1 MEQTQKLKKYDFEKA
16 LKSGYS
22 KSQIVNSLRNNYDTN
37 LDWEKINEDL
47 KELNPKERDE
57 TLFDSLYNN
66 QEIWGISGI
75 KTKEPPKGLQNR
87 IPSDNQIQHIEK
99 EVQNMPQWGIESA
112 LMPQI
117 IREAINVNVDG
128 FWKMFQNKEEIARE
142 NALKNA
148 LDKGITQKLEKG
160 EDLSVGE
167 ILRYYNAN
175 DMKGHFTP
183 QSHYKEQQELKKI
196 AQTNFENLD
205 ESQKRMLQ
213 KQNLI
218 TRLWNSPKEL
228 HDKLKDEVTKREI
241 DEHQRARAE
250 QLERDVINIQRT
262 YENILKSGAD
272 YIKGST
278 EQRDKYREMLQESAI
293 SLGFDGIGFKGD
305 RIYAFKGD
313 KAIFIDDGFFKNLG
327 QILGTN
333 TFDIAGSITGAIAG
347 AKRGT
352 GKIGKLAGA
361 IAGGAVGAGL
371 GGIADSII
379 AQYNSRGEFNL
390 ADALLTGAESATF
403 DIAGGLI
410 VSGGAK
416 AVKGA
421 VKGTQNLL
429 RWNPFSVPTSAV
441 INSIGSENIQVAK
454 ELVEQTFTQE
464 QKDDI
469 LAFSKSFGGNLEL
482 QGKDTFLTKSAE
494 FLTQK
499 YGADSKIAK
508 VANALEDYSKAHNKA
523 QAREDMLTLIRADDS
538 GQSLG
543 ILLEVAKNS
552 TLANKNLRE
561 ILNATSYKLKKE
573 IESLGLK
580 ENAFKEVFKDLS
592 SGTKEDYDEAFNKIL
607 GELYAG
613 EKVVL
618 NGEAYAKFREKMG
631 DLIELDPQ
639 GMQFLNFVEKGIYN
653 PNGVDFTQLNNAKKL
668 LNSYYTSTNN
678 PSTKDFIKNV
688 VESTI
693 REDINK
699 GVNQIFLSRPEQFE
713 NAKKLYDTALSD
725 YSIMRETFKTLDNL
739 GFNNISK
746 TNAQLMDNLINFIQG
761 SGGLKEVDNYALLTK
776 GLKKEQVESLELNAL
791 NRIYEKNLIK
801 DSKDSTFE
809 VFNSAKF
816 LEDTAKLRE
825 IFQSENAK
833 KFVEIMQ
840 GFNRLFGNDATI
852 ALRLG
857 FANPQKEGS
866 AIAQSV
872 EGAVQQKIVKGIFGI
887 LMRNLP
893 TSNKIIDKLGFK
905 EKVQKMALAYHIEQ
919 ALKSAYS
926 INDFTFALK
935 KISDDPSTPSPTRQA
950 IIEFSKDLTRL
961 VEDTREKADIDKT
974 AQALKEQDN
983 NTSLRD
989 TIQALKEQRK
999 QELQRAIQEK
1009 MAKAAQ
1015 ESQALKAAQQE
1026 KQRIKDA
1033 QVGKAINEVD
1043 LNLQGAIQA
1052 RALKPTRINL
1062 ENKSYP
1068 AEFVII
1074 NKEDLKPN
1082 FETKGT
1088 QGRTQKQENIIQ
1100 DIQENLNP
1108 NKLFFSE
1115 GGFEGLPIILK
1126 DGQVSVGNH
1135 RAEALK
1141 NLSQESLAA
1150 YQKSAKEVFG
1160 VDLKENELIVRM
1172 LDERI
1177 PNEEILNLS
1186 FASNVGRE
1194 QNLSEKAL
1202 STLGKYQEN
1211 LDKLPQNIYA
1221 QNVEEMQQIVAK
1233 SLDKTNNGL
1242 NTFDTNLAL
1251 LSSLAK
1257 SKDKNILDALN
1268 AISGDAE
1275 QKAKVIKMFVENA
1288 GNFHNLAKQTQMPN
1302 LDLRDYLTQALYF
1315 TAKADKSRVENFKEL
1330 AQEMKSIIQT
1340 TDAQGKNALIQ
1351 EESHYNELIGKALGY
1366 SFARFRELENPS
1378 GSFFDFLSNIKLAL
1392 SEELEPTLFSAGRPL
1407 SSADIYD
1414 FLSVSIKSGIPS
1426 DETSEVLEL
1435 LPQLK
1440 AKHEAFK
1447 EANTNTQR
1455 NGNGNNRNSFN
1466 SNNGIINSSSAD
1478 NHNKQISLE
1487 NNEKNIKTQG
1497 ITEEIKQLID
1507 IGAQKGRDM
1516 QIIGQEN
1523 FTPEVVEYVQ
1533 QQNKKV
1539 AIEKLSQEEAEAL
1552 GFKYPQDVRVTI
1564 DSSAINH
1571 TLNRHGAESNLAQK
1585 SGQKAVSYDDIAKY
1599 REYAKNADETL
1610 QSVDNGG
1617 SNVLVSYKQ
1626 VNGHFVVV
1634 EQIKKKNNEL
1644 GFKTLFK
1651 EQGNYKDSKSYKD
1664 TKAKAQTLS
1673 IGYEPSANSF
1683 ASAKSLNSNAI
1694 IPQSTKEAID
1704 PANRF
1709 AEPFSNELFSAL
1721 PKVKQAGLL
1730 YNKYHQAK
1738 GIEAKI
1744 AYEKQYNAML
1754 DKIYDFEQKYPVRVS
1769 STQVQVR
1776 GNTMP
1781 TYKPNEIID
1790 VEIIAQ
1796 EPSIQKQITYKRH
1809 NLRAKAIQ
1817 SLQVKLEA
1825 LKPYPQKQ
1833 IEYKKLES
1841 QINTLVE
1848 KQHKELRQPSLFED
1862 LEKNPQRGEQPLATI
1877 PQTKLD
1883 TIQQIKNARNRIAD
1897 EFAGNPP
1904 AAYIAKELVNFYGKE
1919 LDEATKATKDKIQ
1932 KALLENGLTKE
1943 EASFFTKSS
1952 LGDAEYLADEISRII
1967 RGLEANFE
1975 TYTKEAQERITKLAE
1990 NENHLREIALDEDL
2004 INAYNDFMAIQKFA
2018 DKAKIIGGKEAK
2030 AIETLETKQAVPQ
2043 TSLNKNEILKEY
2055 EDTFLKQ
2062 ANIWDRELNQEF
2074 EDLISLINKKA
2085 QPFYLTR
2092 AMWENNATKDIWS
2105 IREINKA
2112 LRFGFGEL
2120 EQGKKSLAKALKA
2133 GKIDAKEI
2141 FKSFDEKSA
2150 EIFVNTKG
2158 KGFSSEKL
2166 KKELVQLIQKTAK
2179 KEKEIIKNFTDKL
2192 KAYEVKS
2199 PRLDSLPSGEVT
2211 KSDGATLKQPQNAQ
2225 KPIETERI
2233 NLVEEKL
2240 IASKALDTIKSIYK
2254 DLSNEE
2260 IEKAF
2265 KGRNTSAG
2273 RIQESYVLPDGSLQF
2288 KINGEYFNENAVSVK
2303 DFDILAKYARENNP
2317 TPFHIWAMQKAI
2329 KDSRSPEARMKDTLF
2344 DKQAREYNLK
2354 HANARWGFDNYQLV
2368 LQNARF
2374 RLFELQENGL
2384 ASKLPP
2390 TNLTEQKAQELQT
2403 LKQKLSNADKQ
2414 TKREILLSCLQED
2427 SKRITDEIMEAMRIA
2442 EEKDFLP
2449 HEIEE
2454 AKNRL
2459 SANIPPE
2466 RKEAIAILHL
2476 TEKLKE
2482 KIPNLI
2488 KEKKQIVKEILY
2500 LEHLFSANDTLSLER
2515 LAKIEKRVLKSL
2527 DEDILEN
2534 NLTYRVATTEG
2545 EIRARE
2551 LFESCKPD
2559 SEQRELFERILPI
2572 AQKLN
2577 VEIKQA
2583 INNKKLSKEAD
2594 GVYYTGLNSVR
2605 VKNNRVTQEKGKV
2618 FLHELIHSVTS
2629 RAMIAYETGKK
2640 ELLTPNQVAAIRN
2653 IKEIYSDTLK
2663 NHKDLGFEL
2672 ESKTKVGDYGLVSSH
2687 EFIAELS
2694 NPTFREKLKKVGVFE
2709 KIVDNILRLF
2719 VSAKEAFML
2728 KKNNAYD
2735 TLKKNL
2741 YAIIDDYKEDFTA
2754 AYEMAKIKN
2763 TEILQGNRTTQA
2775 QIQAK
2780 FKFDEKKA
2788 KDLAE
2793 WHKESHPITKDEQGL
2808 PKVFYHGT
2816 RADKKFE
2823 VFDKYAKFKDNPA
2836 IGFWFSD
2843 NEKIA
2848 KSYAKDNIYKVFLK
2862 MKKPFIM
2869 YGAVDETTFKE
2880 ILEIFPEAEEKIR
2893 KGIYF
2898 QKDKP
2903 KLAKTPERL
2912 YELAMQYHILPYRE
2926 AKKEA
2931 KLLVTYD
2938 DFANSELK
2946 VFHNGEKYL
2955 MLLRT
2960 ANGIDIDI
2968 SDKLKK
2974 ETIEKL
2980 TDFNDKVSYGN
2991 EVELLLNVMSYQTG
3005 AFNSNRYKTNSDFF
3019 GTHYTDYL
3027 KAKGYDGIQFASDEF
3042 VVFDS
3047 NQIKAVENKGLKGES
3062 GEYKYFNAESPNIYQ
3077 SNAHIGSGLVSGS
3090 VAGFETDEQGN
3101 LNFNPANFLLG
3112 LAGGAVGSKAIA
3124 QGFKAIH
3131 KNPEFKEKLT
3141 QELANTLGKGWDSA
3155 VKQYP
3160 ILSALEP
3167 RRIIA
3172 KSNEGRTLQAK
3183 HILKEA
3189 EKEEIHKLRESTKQ
3203 ILHNIAGKNITNA
3216 HDGRIAQV
3224 SKKNIGK
3231 MVSDKA
3237 IAKSIANGFSAM
3249 EHFSAVNDIENLYK
3263 NAIFKETQ
3271 KDNKS
3276 TNPNTLIHRYESVYD
3291 NEASALIT
3299 LKESLDPNTK
3309 GNKIYSLELEE
3320 LKSLEL
3326 KASAPDP
3333 QGESLSSR
3341 NLGYAEPKTP
3351 DKNSESIIPQIQ
3363 DNETIAKE
3371 IVNAIEIPTLPYSE
3385 KEINSVLEKYRKA
3398 VEADKKQLEP
3408 LAPTLSR
3415 SDAKALLRADKALFD
3430 KYKQYANGKEGEMG
3444 IAIMAKQLRDD
3455 LNAQINTR
3463 NAKITAKATEI
3474 EQKYGA
3480 IYDEYLTMRKQSQDI
3495 LDKYHIKTELKDYN
3509 TIDNIANLLENGY
3522 NINDIQY
3529 FINKALKGNELAYNI
3544 LRNYDTSHTGRG
3556 YSGYSMSNNAIDA
3569 YANGIK
3575 PISKWNSK
3583 DAKEFGELIGVKVS
3597 LKELKAFLMRCGE
3610 KGYHHTSKFYNET
3623 KFYSLAEAMSDKNI
3637 LLKYFPDTKLY

>member
-1 MEQTQKLKKYDFEKA
+1 MEQTQKLKKFDFEKA

-47 KELNPKERDE
+47 KELNLKERDE
-57 TLFDSLYNN
+57 AIFDSLYNN
-66 QEIWGISGI
+66 QEVWGISGI

-160 EDLSVGE
+160 ESLSIGE

-196 AQTNFENLD
+196 AQTDFENLD
-205 ESQKRMLQ
+205 ESQKRELQ

-228 HDKLKDEVTKREI
+228 HDNLKDEVTKRET
-241 DEHQRARAE
+241 DEHTRARAE
-250 QLERDVINIQRT
+250 QLERDIINIQRT

-272 YIKGST
+272 YLRGST

-333 TFDIAGSITGAIAG
+333 AFDIAGSITGAIAG

-352 GKIGKLAGA
+352 GRIGKLAGA

-403 DIAGGLI
+403 DFAGGLI

-421 VKGTQNLL
+421 VKGVQNLL
-429 RWNPFSVPTSAV
+429 SLNPFPITSTLK
-441 INSIGSENIQVAK
+441 NSIGSENIQAAK

-482 QGKDTFLTKSAE
+482 QGKDTLLTKSAE

-523 QAREDMLTLIRADDS
+523 QAREDILTLIRADEK

-607 GELYAG
+607 GELYEG

-639 GMQFLNFVEKGIYN
+639 GMQFLKFVEKGIYN
-653 PNGVDFTQLNNAKKL
+653 PNGVDFIQLNNAKKL

-678 PSTKDFIKNV
+678 PSAKDFIKNV

-713 NAKKLYDTALSD
+713 KAKKLYDAALSD

-739 GFNNISK
+739 GFNDISK

-791 NRIYEKNLIK
+791 HRIYEKNLLK

-816 LEDTAKLRE
+816 LEDTAKLRK
-825 IFQSENAK
+825 IFQSEGAQ
-833 KFVEIMQ
+833 KFIEIMQ

-852 ALRLG
+852 ALKLE
-857 FANPQKEGS
+857 FANPPKEGS

-905 EKVQKMALAYHIEQ
+905 EKVQKMALAHHIEQ

-989 TIQALKEQRK
+989 TIQALKEKRK

-1009 MAKAAQ
+1009 MAKEAQ

-1068 AEFVII
+1068 AEFAII
-1074 NKEDLKPN
+1074 NKNDLKPN
-1082 FETKGT
+1082 FDTTGT
-1088 QGRTQKQENIIQ
+1088 QGRTQKQDNVIQ
-1100 DIQENLNP
+1100 DIQNNLNP

-1115 GGFEGLPIILK
+1115 GGFDGLPIILQ
-1126 DGQVSVGNH
+1126 DGSIAVGNH
-1135 RAEALK
+1135 RAQALK
-1141 NLSQESLAA
+1141 NLSQESLVA

-1177 PNEEILNLS
+1177 PNNEILNLS

-1211 LDKLPQNIYA
+1211 LEKLPPNINA
-1221 QNVEEMQQIVAK
+1221 QSVEEMQQIVAK

-1242 NTFDTNLAL
+1242 NTFDTNFAL
-1251 LSSLAK
+1251 FASLAK

-1315 TAKADKSRVENFKEL
+1315 TAKANNSRVENFKEL
-1330 AQEMKSIIQT
+1330 AQEIKSIIQT
-1340 TDAQGKNALIQ
+1340 TDTQGKNALIQ

-1440 AKHEAFK
+1440 AKQEAFK
-1447 EANTNTQR
+1447 A
-1455 NGNGNNRNSFN
+1455 
-1466 SNNGIINSSSAD
+1466 A
-1478 NHNKQISLE
+1478 
-1487 NNEKNIKTQG
+1487 NIKTQG

-1507 IGAQKGRDM
+1507 TSAQKGRDM
-1516 QIIGQEN
+1516 QIIGKEN

-1533 QQNKKV
+1533 RQNKKV
-1539 AIEKLSQEEAEAL
+1539 AIEKLSTDEAEAL

-1585 SGQKAVSYDDIAKY
+1585 SGQEAVSYEDIARY

-1610 QSVDNGG
+1610 ESVDNGG

-1634 EQIKKKNNEL
+1634 EQIKHKNNEL

-1651 EQGNYKDSKSYKD
+1651 EKGNYKDSKSYKD
-1664 TKAKAQTLS
+1664 TIAKAQTLS

-1683 ASAKSLNSNAI
+1683 ALAKSLNSSDI

-1721 PKVKQAGLL
+1721 PKAKQAQYQSLQKQARLL

-1738 GIEAKI
+1738 GIEAKR
-1744 AYEKQYNAML
+1744 AYEKQHNAML

-1776 GNTMP
+1776 GNTLP
-1781 TYKPNEIID
+1781 TYKPDEIID
-1790 VEIIAQ
+1790 VEIIQA

-1833 IEYKKLES
+1833 IEYKRLES
-1841 QINTLVE
+1841 QIHTLVE
-1848 KQHKELRQPSLFED
+1848 KQHKELQQPSLFSEED
-1862 LEKNPQRGEQPLATI
+1862 LWVR
-1877 PQTKLD
+1877 
-1883 TIQQIKNARNRIAD
+1883 
-1897 EFAGNPP
+1897 
-1904 AAYIAKELVNFYGKE
+1904 
-1919 LDEATKATKDKIQ
+1919 
-1932 KALLENGLTKE
+1932 
-1943 EASFFTKSS
+1943 
-1952 LGDAEYLADEISRII
+1952 
-1967 RGLEANFE
+1967 
-1975 TYTKEAQERITKLAE
+1975 
-1990 NENHLREIALDEDL
+1990 
-2004 INAYNDFMAIQKFA
+2004 
-2018 DKAKIIGGKEAK
+2018 
-2030 AIETLETKQAVPQ
+2030 
-2043 TSLNKNEILKEY
+2043 
-2055 EDTFLKQ
+2055 
-2062 ANIWDRELNQEF
+2062 
-2074 EDLISLINKKA
+2074 
-2085 QPFYLTR
+2085 
-2092 AMWENNATKDIWS
+2092 
-2105 IREINKA
+2105 
-2112 LRFGFGEL
+2112 GEL
-2120 EQGKKSLAKALKA
+2120 EAMNQEDYLKTSGNLHTQHNAQESIRGFIRDQRTRIQKSEQA
-2133 GKIDAKEI
+2133 IKEI
-2141 FKSFDEKSA
+2141 EALGDETLLPTITS
-2150 EIFVNTKG
+2150 
-2158 KGFSSEKL
+2158 L
-2166 KKELVQLIQKTAK
+2166 KKE
-2179 KEKEIIKNFTDKL
+2179 IKN
-2192 KAYEVKS
+2192 
-2199 PRLDSLPSGEVT
+2199 
-2211 KSDGATLKQPQNAQ
+2211 
-2225 KPIETERI
+2225 
-2233 NLVEEKL
+2233 
-2240 IASKALDTIKSIYK
+2240 
-2254 DLSNEE
+2254 
-2260 IEKAF
+2260 
-2265 KGRNTSAG
+2265 
-2273 RIQESYVLPDGSLQF
+2273 
-2288 KINGEYFNENAVSVK
+2288 
-2303 DFDILAKYARENNP
+2303 
-2317 TPFHIWAMQKAI
+2317 
-2329 KDSRSPEARMKDTLF
+2329 
-2344 DKQAREYNLK
+2344 
-2354 HANARWGFDNYQLV
+2354 
-2368 LQNARF
+2368 
-2374 RLFELQENGL
+2374 
-2384 ASKLPP
+2384 
-2390 TNLTEQKAQELQT
+2390 
-2403 LKQKLSNADKQ
+2403 
-2414 TKREILLSCLQED
+2414 
-2427 SKRITDEIMEAMRIA
+2427 MR
-2442 EEKDFLP
+2442 
-2449 HEIEE
+2449 
-2454 AKNRL
+2454 
-2459 SANIPPE
+2459 
-2466 RKEAIAILHL
+2466 
-2476 TEKLKE
+2476 
-2482 KIPNLI
+2482 
-2488 KEKKQIVKEILY
+2488 
-2500 LEHLFSANDTLSLER
+2500 
-2515 LAKIEKRVLKSL
+2515 
-2527 DEDILEN
+2527 EDI
-2534 NLTYRVATTEG
+2534 AQM
-2545 EIRARE
+2545 RE
-2551 LFESCKPD
+2551 F
-2559 SEQRELFERILPI
+2559 
-2572 AQKLN
+2572 
-2577 VEIKQA
+2577 
-2583 INNKKLSKEAD
+2583 
-2594 GVYYTGLNSVR
+2594 
-2605 VKNNRVTQEKGKV
+2605 
-2618 FLHELIHSVTS
+2618 
-2629 RAMIAYETGKK
+2629 
-2640 ELLTPNQVAAIRN
+2640 
-2653 IKEIYSDTLK
+2653 
-2663 NHKDLGFEL
+2663 
-2672 ESKTKVGDYGLVSSH
+2672 
-2687 EFIAELS
+2687 
-2694 NPTFREKLKKVGVFE
+2694 
-2709 KIVDNILRLF
+2709 
-2719 VSAKEAFML
+2719 
-2728 KKNNAYD
+2728 
-2735 TLKKNL
+2735 
-2741 YAIIDDYKEDFTA
+2741 
-2754 AYEMAKIKN
+2754 
-2763 TEILQGNRTTQA
+2763 
-2775 QIQAK
+2775 
-2780 FKFDEKKA
+2780 
-2788 KDLAE
+2788 
-2793 WHKESHPITKDEQGL
+2793 
-2808 PKVFYHGT
+2808 
-2816 RADKKFE
+2816 
-2823 VFDKYAKFKDNPA
+2823 
-2836 IGFWFSD
+2836 
-2843 NEKIA
+2843 
-2848 KSYAKDNIYKVFLK
+2848 
-2862 MKKPFIM
+2862 
-2869 YGAVDETTFKE
+2869 
-2880 ILEIFPEAEEKIR
+2880 
-2893 KGIYF
+2893 
-2898 QKDKP
+2898 
-2903 KLAKTPERL
+2903 
-2912 YELAMQYHILPYRE
+2912 
-2926 AKKEA
+2926 
-2931 KLLVTYD
+2931 
-2938 DFANSELK
+2938 
-2946 VFHNGEKYL
+2946 
-2955 MLLRT
+2955 
-2960 ANGIDIDI
+2960 
-2968 SDKLKK
+2968 
-2974 ETIEKL
+2974 
-2980 TDFNDKVSYGN
+2980 
-2991 EVELLLNVMSYQTG
+2991 
-3005 AFNSNRYKTNSDFF
+3005 
-3019 GTHYTDYL
+3019 
-3027 KAKGYDGIQFASDEF
+3027 
-3042 VVFDS
+3042 
-3047 NQIKAVENKGLKGES
+3047 
-3062 GEYKYFNAESPNIYQ
+3062 
-3077 SNAHIGSGLVSGS
+3077 
-3090 VAGFETDEQGN
+3090 
-3101 LNFNPANFLLG
+3101 
-3112 LAGGAVGSKAIA
+3112 
-3124 QGFKAIH
+3124 
-3131 KNPEFKEKLT
+3131 
-3141 QELANTLGKGWDSA
+3141 
-3155 VKQYP
+3155 
-3160 ILSALEP
+3160 
-3167 RRIIA
+3167 
-3172 KSNEGRTLQAK
+3172 
-3183 HILKEA
+3183 
-3189 EKEEIHKLRESTKQ
+3189 
-3203 ILHNIAGKNITNA
+3203 
-3216 HDGRIAQV
+3216 
-3224 SKKNIGK
+3224 
-3231 MVSDKA
+3231 
-3237 IAKSIANGFSAM
+3237 
-3249 EHFSAVNDIENLYK
+3249 
-3263 NAIFKETQ
+3263 
-3271 KDNKS
+3271 
-3276 TNPNTLIHRYESVYD
+3276 
-3291 NEASALIT
+3291 
-3299 LKESLDPNTK
+3299 
-3309 GNKIYSLELEE
+3309 
-3320 LKSLEL
+3320 
-3326 KASAPDP
+3326 
-3333 QGESLSSR
+3333 
-3341 NLGYAEPKTP
+3341 
-3351 DKNSESIIPQIQ
+3351 
-3363 DNETIAKE
+3363 
-3371 IVNAIEIPTLPYSE
+3371 
-3385 KEINSVLEKYRKA
+3385 
-3398 VEADKKQLEP
+3398 
-3408 LAPTLSR
+3408 
-3415 SDAKALLRADKALFD
+3415 
-3430 KYKQYANGKEGEMG
+3430 
-3444 IAIMAKQLRDD
+3444 DD
-3455 LNAQINTR
+3455 L
-3463 NAKITAKATEI
+3463 
-3474 EQKYGA
+3474 
-3480 IYDEYLTMRKQSQDI
+3480 LP
-3495 LDKYHIKTELKDYN
+3495 L
-3509 TIDNIANLLENGY
+3509 
-3522 NINDIQY
+3522 
-3529 FINKALKGNELAYNI
+3529 
-3544 LRNYDTSHTGRG
+3544 
-3556 YSGYSMSNNAIDA
+3556 
-3569 YANGIK
+3569 
-3575 PISKWNSK
+3575 
-3583 DAKEFGELIGVKVS
+3583 KEFGENYIEYYLEG
-3597 LKELKAFLMRCGE
+3597 
-3610 KGYHHTSKFYNET
+3610 
-3623 KFYSLAEAMSDKNI
+3623 AEAITKILQEKQGQVAGAFYREDLGAINVVWGDSSFGLKHILEKHADDFKTFGKGANGVAQGIDEIVQNGKLVSKNGINTIWHKGKNGEYYKLGLSKGFKGKDENQWIITAYEAAREKDKTFGDALFTDKQPLSNLDNAI
-3637 LLKYFPDTKLY
+3637 IPQNDFGKNPQNSIIQKTTKGEEY